1 MTGNKRQV
9 HVSSFCFV
17 PCWLYFDFSFFL
29 SEQFRSKFMMYISKE
44 HFSPCKIQVREKRK
58 LHKACSRARQF
69 PACTS
74 KNYQNKHG
82 RRQILKIGMKI
93 FYENKQAQ
101 KCLNI
106 AERTGD
112 NGRKAQI
119 HIGGMRQY

>member
-58 LHKACSRARQF
+58 LFLTIPFCPPINSLEL
-69 PACTS
+69 PPT
-74 KNYQNKHG
+74 
-82 RRQILKIGMKI
+82 
-93 FYENKQAQ
+93 
-101 KCLNI
+101 
-106 AERTGD
+106 
-112 NGRKAQI
+112 
-119 HIGGMRQY
+119 